1 MSAALPF
8 VVILIGVATIVA
20 SMLGKPKFNVGI
32 TEILLAK
39 LPDGVWRVVM
49 LLIGMSIIALGV
61 VGFVETR

>member
-1 MSAALPF
+1 
-8 VVILIGVATIVA
+8 
-20 SMLGKPKFNVGI
+20 MLGKPKFNVGI